1 MQSRYVACEYGRTA
15 VVRLL
20 LSRGANLE
28 VPMVSGATPLVIA
41 SQKGYREIVHSLL
54 QYGARTDI
62 AGARAM
68 TALHLAAIG
77 M

>member
-1 MQSRYVACEYGRTA
+1 
-15 VVRLL
+15 
-20 LSRGANLE
+20 
-28 VPMVSGATPLVIA
+28 MVSGATPLVIA

-77 M
+77 V